1 MYRYFFLA
9 KNNIKKQKNDMITFF
24 ILSFLATLLIFV
36 SLTFMTGIGKVYD
49 TVKENINGADILFT
63 INDNED
69 LVYKAEEIIREN
81 VYLDNC
87 EQQDFLWV
95 SGAKYRA
102 KGEKNWV
109 EYPFNFCCYEDECK
123 IQTLSIDASLFKDD
137 EVVVPISLST
147 AYKIGDYIQIKIGDN
162 IYDFKIV
169 GFNEDN
175 IYCSPM
181 NMGMYKT
188 YVSSK
193 YYETIRFENPQMAPD
208 FKYIKA
214 QITDTARKKNINI
227 TDLSDTLT
235 NEYTHWL
242 YQYLEKHPD
251 PDLSINILPADL
263 MKTASMILPLLFVAI
278 VFLFA
283 LIILIISIVIINFSV
298 KNFIMNNMR
307 NTAIMEAS
315 GYTVSELILVL
326 LCQLLMVAGM
336 GTVLGITLG
345 ALLLDKIAV
354 IILITFGLEW
364 NQPISVAVIISV
376 ALGIVV
382 LVSLLTLIL
391 GREYSKTTVL
401 DALRG
406 GVNTHNYKKNLFAFD
421 KTSFSIPV
429 TLALKGTFGRFRSQ
443 LGVIFIMMILTISS
457 VIAFGMADSY
467 GNDEGCV
474 KIAGVDFYDAECTG
488 GQNMSEAIAAMET
501 VKNTHREA
509 FMSFRMCKGVNEL
522 NINVRAI
529 EDTSLINGGCVL
541 EGRWPVHPNEIMFAS
556 AAADGLDVGVGD
568 VVTIKTNSSEEN
580 FIVCGICQGFQNM
593 GMMSYMTLD
602 GASKLTII
610 PDSTAVVI
618 NFKEGVTF
626 EEFEK
631 EFRASYPEDEVVN
644 VVEAVHQTVGTI
656 SAGMK
661 LFSYFVTVLTIL
673 IVAFVESLIVRTN
686 INKEWRNLGVSKAL
700 GFTSKQLITQVILSN
715 MPAILIGVIIGLIV
729 SPAAGSK
736 LMVAAFSV
744 FGFRK
749 VELTVEPLSFVL
761 TAVIIIGVA
770 FVTAAFRGRR
780 IKTLEPV
787 KMIMEE

>member
-36 SLTFMTGIGKVYD
+36 SLSFMTGTGKVYD
-49 TVKENINGADILFT
+49 TIKEQINGADILFL

-69 LVYKAEEIIREN
+69 LVYKAEEIIKEN
-81 VYLDNC
+81 VYLGNT

-95 SGAKYRA
+95 YAKYRA
-102 KGEKNWV
+102 KGEENWV
-109 EYPFNFCCYEDECK
+109 EYPFNFCCYEDDCR
-123 IQTLSIDASLFKDD
+123 IQTMSIDASFFKDD
-137 EVVVPISLST
+137 EAVVPIALST
-147 AYKIGDYIQIKIGDN
+147 AYEIGDYIQIKIGDN
-162 IYDFKIV
+162 IYDFKIA

-175 IYCSPM
+175 IYCSSM
-181 NMGMYKT
+181 NMGTYKT
-188 YVSSK
+188 YVSAK
-193 YYETIRFENPQMAPD
+193 YYETIRFENPQMALD
-208 FKYIKA
+208 YKYIKT
-214 QITDTARKKNINI
+214 QITDTARKKRIN
-227 TDLSDTLT
+227 TTELSDSLT

-242 YQYLEKHPD
+242 YQYVEDHKD
-251 PDLSINILPADL
+251 PNLSVNILPSAL
-263 MKTASMILPLLFVAI
+263 MKTASMILPLVFVAI
-278 VFLFA
+278 VLLFS

-298 KNFIMNNMR
+298 KNFIMNNMK

-315 GYTVSELILVL
+315 GYTVKELILVL
-326 LCQLLMVAGM
+326 LCQLLMVSGL
-336 GTVLGITLG
+336 GTALGILVG
-345 ALLLDKIAV
+345 ALLLDRFAI
-354 IILITFGLEW
+354 IILITLGLKW
-364 NQPISVAVIISV
+364 NQQINVAVIIGVS
-376 ALGIVV
+376 LGIVV

-429 TLALKGTFGRFRSQ
+429 TLALKGTFGKFRSQ
-443 LGVIFIMMILTISS
+443 LGVIFIMMILTISA

-467 GNDEGCV
+467 GTDEGCV
-474 KIAGVDFYDAECTG
+474 EIAGVDFHDAECEG

-501 VKNTHREA
+501 VKNTHRET

-556 AAADGLDVGVGD
+556 AAADRLDVGVGD

-610 PDSTAVVI
+610 PDPITVVI

-631 EFRASYPEDEVVN
+631 EFRASYPEDELVN
-644 VVEAVHQTVGTI
+644 YDDAVHQTVGTI
-656 SAGMK
+656 ATGMK
-661 LFSYFVTVLTIL
+661 LFSYFVTILTIL

-700 GFTSKQLITQVILSN
+700 GFTSGQLITQVILSN

-736 LMVAAFSV
+736 LLIAAFSV

-749 VELTVEPLSFVL
+749 VVLNVEPLSFVL
-761 TAVIIIGVA
+761 TVVIIIGVA
-770 FVTAAFRGRR
+770 VVTAAFRGRR

>member
-36 SLTFMTGIGKVYD
+36 SLTFMSGTGKVYD
-49 TVKENINGADILFT
+49 TVKEKINGADILFLV
-63 INDNED
+63 NDNEEI
-69 LVYKAEEIIREN
+69 VYKTEEIISGN
-81 VYLDNC
+81 VYLGDS
-87 EQQDFLWV
+87 EQQDFLYA
-95 SGAKYRA
+95 SASKYRA
-102 KGEKNWV
+102 KGDENWV
-109 EYPFNFCCYEDECK
+109 EYPFNFFCYEDECK
-123 IQTLSIDASLFKDD
+123 IQTMSIDASLFKDD

-188 YVSSK
+188 YISAK
-193 YYETIRFENPQMAPD
+193 YYETVRFENPVLAPD
-208 FKYIKA
+208 FKLIKT
-214 QITDTARKKNINI
+214 QITDTARKKHIDI
-227 TDLSDTLT
+227 IELSDSLT
-235 NEYTHWL
+235 NELTQWL
-242 YQYLEKHPD
+242 FQYIEGHEDANFSL
-251 PDLSINILPADL
+251 NVLPSDL
-263 MKTASMILPLLFVAI
+263 MKTASMILPLVFVAI
-278 VFLFA
+278 VFLFS

-298 KNFIMNNMR
+298 KNFIMNNMK

-315 GYTVSELILVL
+315 GYTVKELILVL
-326 LCQLLMVAGM
+326 LCQLLMVSGL
-336 GTVLGITLG
+336 GTVLGVLLG
-345 ALLLDKIAV
+345 ALLLDKFAI
-354 IILITFGLEW
+354 IILITLGLEW
-364 NQPISVAVIISV
+364 NQQISMAVIISV
-376 ALGIVV
+376 ALGIII

-429 TLALKGTFGRFRSQ
+429 TLALKGTFGKFKSQ
-443 LGVIFIMMILTISS
+443 LGVIFIMMILAISS
-457 VIAFGMADSY
+457 IIAFGMADSY
-467 GNDEGCV
+467 GTDEGCV
-474 KIAGVDFYDAECTG
+474 EIAGVDFFDAECSG
-488 GQNMSEAIAAMET
+488 GQNMSEAIAAMDT
-501 VKNTHREA
+501 VKDTHREV
-509 FMSFRMCKGVNEL
+509 FMSFRMCNGSNEQ
-522 NINVRAI
+522 NIHVRGI

-541 EGRWPVHPNEIMFAS
+541 EGRWPVHPNEIMYAS
-556 AAADGLDVGVGD
+556 AAADRLDVGVGD
-568 VVTIKTNSSEEN
+568 VVTIKTNSTEEN
-580 FIVCGICQGFQNM
+580 FIVSGICQGFQNM
-593 GMMSYMTLD
+593 GMMGYMTLD
-602 GASKLTII
+602 GISKLTII
-610 PDSTAVVI
+610 PDPITVVI

-631 EFRASYPEDEVVN
+631 EFRASYPEDEIIN
-644 VVEAVHQTVGTI
+644 YDDAVHQTVGTI
-656 SAGMK
+656 ATGMK

-770 FVTAAFRGRR
+770 VVTAAFMGRR